1 VSLATI
7 ELHGLE
13 LRARHGVLPEEARAG
28 QRFLFDVELDVPADP
43 AATTDRIDDA
53 VDYRAVA
60 GAVRDVSERRRF
72 ELLEA
77 LASAVADEL
86 LRRFPAERVR
96 VRVRKPEVALD
107 PPAAWSAVTVE
118 RVRAPS

>member
-1 VSLATI
+1 M
-7 ELHGLE
+7 
-13 LRARHGVLPEEARAG
+13 
-28 QRFLFDVELDVPADP
+28 
-43 AATTDRIDDA
+43 
-53 VDYRAVA
+53 
-60 GAVRDVSERRRF
+60 RDVSERRRF

>member
-1 VSLATI
+1 MSLATI

-13 LRARHGVLPEEARAG
+13 LRARHGVLSEEARAG